1 MKIDAIKVPLELTV
15 PEDVAEACC
24 KILEVYLSNHM
35 ELVIEQKDID
45 RGDWIDRRILLVKR
59 NE

>member
-1 MKIDAIKVPLELTV
+1 MKMDAIKIPFELDVPQ
-15 PEDVAEACC
+15 DVAEACC
-24 KILEVYLSNHM
+24 KILEVYLNNHL

-45 RGDWIDRRILLVKR
+45 RGDWIDRRVLLVKR